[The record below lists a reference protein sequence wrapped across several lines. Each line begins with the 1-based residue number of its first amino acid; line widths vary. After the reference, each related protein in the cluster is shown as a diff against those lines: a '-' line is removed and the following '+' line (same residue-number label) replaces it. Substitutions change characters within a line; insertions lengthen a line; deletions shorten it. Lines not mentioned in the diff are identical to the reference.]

1 MPATSNTQFAKLFD
15 SMVNQHFQ
23 QMQDPLQG
31 ACRRKTLTNANSC
44 QFPITGSFGMSLKS
58 QLAMQ
63 PLNDPGNTFVT
74 ATIADYYLA
83 SGSDRGDVMKMPYD
97 EVQDL
102 AELIAG
108 AVFRKSLQIKI
119 DALTASGTSLAVT
132 ADIGGSNT
140 NMNTAKLREA
150 QRLMNKANIPADNRW
165 VLMHANQY
173 ASLLSET
180 QVTSSDFRA
189 GPAPISTGKLP
200 PLFGFNIVWV
210 GDVSH
215 ETGLAMVDA
224 DDRRWVAWYGRSLGY
239 VENVVE
245 RSSVEW
251 SVERDANI
259 AKGRLSAGAV
269 AIEDDGT
276 STNGIANYGIVL
288 GLADDDAAA
297 SA

>member
-119 DALTASGTSLAVT
+119 DAIAASSTTLSVGV
-132 ADIGGSNT
+132 DIGGTGT

-200 PLFGFNIVWV
+200 PLFGFNIVWI

-215 ETGLAMVDA
+215 ETGLALSGA
-224 DDRRWVAWYGRSLGY
+224 NRPWYAWYGRSLGY

-269 AIEDDGT
+269 AIEDNGT
-276 STNGIANYGIVL
+276 STNGIANYGIVS
-288 GLADDDAAA
+288 GLAVDAGAA